1 MACGRASAGAN
12 MEREANYLAVGG
24 FVLLVVVMG
33 VLFVYWYSA
42 NSEHRFY
49 VRYEIYFDGSVSGL
63 SEGGQVRYLG
73 VDVGRVIHIRIDP
86 RAANRVQVIADID
99 ATTPISER
107 TLAQLSLQ
115 GVTGLLYIDLEQ
127 QRPDDNGRRILAA
140 VPSERYQ
147 VIRSSHSDFDRFLSS
162 LPTLT
167 ARLDELVDRATRL
180 LSEKN
185 IAGVE
190 RLVANL
196 DRAAS
201 QLPHTAGNIDTMVDE
216 LRSTISDAHQ
226 VFADLHGATQTAS
239 VDFVAAVQKLRA
251 TSDNLERAT
260 GSLDAFVAENRDQL
274 SGFVRGG
281 LPQIELLLRDS
292 RAAAQEIRDL
302 SRSLRDN
309 PSQLLYQPAA
319 NGVVIPR

>member
-1 MACGRASAGAN
+1 
-12 MEREANYLAVGG
+12 MEREANYLAVGS

-33 VLFVYWYSA
+33 FLFVYWYSA
-42 NSEHRFY
+42 SIDHRYY

-63 SEGGQVRYLG
+63 SDGGQVRYLG
-73 VDVGRVIHIRIDP
+73 VDVGRVVRIRIDP

-127 QRPDDNGRRILAA
+127 QRADDTGRRIMAA

-147 VIRSSHSDFDRFLSS
+147 VIRSSHSDFNLFLSS
-162 LPTLT
+162 LPRLT
-167 ARLDELVDRATRL
+167 ARLNELVDDSTRL
-180 LSEKN
+180 LSDKN

-196 DRAAS
+196 DRASA
-201 QLPHTAGNIDTMVDE
+201 QLPHTAANIDTLVDE
-216 LRSTISDAHQ
+216 LRSIIHDAHRVITELQ
-226 VFADLHGATQTAS
+226 AATQTAG

-251 TSDNLERAT
+251 TSDNLERAS

-281 LPQIELLLRDS
+281 LPQVELLLRDS

-319 NGVVIPR
+319 AGVVIPP

>member
-1 MACGRASAGAN
+1 
-12 MEREANYLAVGG
+12 MEREANYLAVGS

-33 VLFVYWYSA
+33 FLFLYWYSD
-42 NSEHRFY
+42 SIDHRY
-49 VRYEIYFDGSVSGL
+49 YTRYEIYFDGSVSGL
-63 SEGGQVRYLG
+63 SVGGQVRYLG
-73 VDVGRVIHIRIDP
+73 VDVGRVVRIRIDP

-127 QRPDDNGRRILAA
+127 QRADDTGRRILAA

-147 VIRSSHSDFDRFLSS
+147 VIRSAHSDFDLFLSS
-162 LPTLT
+162 LPRLT
-167 ARLDELVDRATRL
+167 ARLNELVDDAFRL
-180 LSEKN
+180 LSDKN

-190 RLVANL
+190 RLLANL
-196 DRAAS
+196 DRASA
-201 QLPHTAGNIDTMVDE
+201 QLPHTAANIDTLVDE
-216 LRSTISDAHQ
+216 LRTTTHDAHR
-226 VFADLHGATQTAS
+226 VITDLQAATQTAG

-251 TSDNLERAT
+251 TSDNLERAS
-260 GSLDAFVAENRDQL
+260 GSLDAFVAENRKQL

-281 LPQIELLLRDS
+281 LPQVELLLRDS
-292 RAAAQEIRDL
+292 RAAAQEIREL

-319 NGVVIPR
+319 AGVLIPP

>member
-1 MACGRASAGAN
+1 MASAAARAGVDV
-12 MEREANYLAVGG
+12 EREANYLAVGG

-42 NSEHRFY
+42 SSDHRFY

-63 SEGGQVRYLG
+63 TEGGPVRYLG
-73 VDVGRVIHIRIDP
+73 VDVGRVLRIRIDP
-86 RAANRVQVIADID
+86 RAANRVQVVAEID

-115 GVTGLLYIDLEQ
+115 GITGLLYIDLEQ
-127 QRPDDNGRRILAA
+127 QRADDGGRRILAA

-147 VIRSSHSDFDRFLSS
+147 VIRSSHSDFDLFLSS
-162 LPTLT
+162 LPNLT
-167 ARLDELVDRATRL
+167 ARLNELVDRSTRL
-180 LSEKN
+180 LSDNN

-190 RLVANL
+190 RVLANL
-196 DRAAS
+196 DRAAAR
-201 QLPHTAGNIDTMVDE
+201 LPRTAANADTLIDE
-216 LRSTISDAHQ
+216 LRATVNDAHQ
-226 VFADLHGATQTAS
+226 VITQLQAATQTAS
-239 VDFVAAVQKLRA
+239 VDFLAAVQKLRA
-251 TSDNLERAT
+251 TSDNLERASGT
-260 GSLDAFVAENRDQL
+260 LDAFVAENRDQI

-281 LPQIELLLRDS
+281 LPQLELLLRDS

-309 PSQLLYQPAA
+309 PSQLLYQPPA
-319 NGVVIPR
+319 NGVVIPP

>member
-1 MACGRASAGAN
+1 
-12 MEREANYLAVGG
+12 
-24 FVLLVVVMG
+24 VLLVVVMG
-33 VLFVYWYSA
+33 GLFVYWYSA
-42 NSEHRFY
+42 SSEHRFF

-63 SEGGQVRYLG
+63 SEGGPVRYLG
-73 VDVGRVIHIRIDP
+73 VDVGRVIRIRIDP
-86 RAANRVQVIADID
+86 RAANRVQVVADID

-127 QRPDDNGRRILAA
+127 QRPGDNGRRILAA

-147 VIRSSHSDFDRFLSS
+147 VIRSSHSDFDLFLSS

-167 ARLDELVDRATRL
+167 ARLNELVDRSTLL
-180 LSEKN
+180 LSDKN
-185 IAGVE
+185 LLGVE
-190 RLVANL
+190 HMVANL
-196 DRAAS
+196 DRAAA
-201 QLPHTAGNIDTMVDE
+201 QLPHTAGNIDSLVDE
-216 LRSTISDAHQ
+216 LRSTIDDAHR
-226 VFADLHGATQTAS
+226 VIANVRGATQTAS
-239 VDFVAAVQKLRA
+239 VDFVAAVQKLRS

-260 GSLDAFVAENRDQL
+260 GNLDAFVAENRDQL

-281 LPQIELLLRDS
+281 LPQLEMLLRDS

-309 PSQLLYQPAA
+309 PSQLIYQPAT
-319 NGVVIPR
+319 NGVMIPP

>member
-1 MACGRASAGAN
+1 
-12 MEREANYLAVGG
+12 MEREANYLAVGS

-42 NSEHRFY
+42 SSDHRFY

-63 SEGGQVRYLG
+63 SQGGPVRYLG
-73 VDVGRVIHIRIDP
+73 VDVGRVLRIRIDP
-86 RAANRVQVIADID
+86 RAANRVQVVAEID

-115 GVTGLLYIDLEQ
+115 GITGLLYIDLEQ
-127 QRPDDNGRRILAA
+127 QRADDSGRRILAA

-147 VIRSSHSDFDRFLSS
+147 VIRSSHSDFDLFLTS
-162 LPTLT
+162 LPDLT
-167 ARLDELVDRATRL
+167 ARLNQLVDRSARL
-180 LSEKN
+180 LSDNN

-190 RLVANL
+190 RVVANL
-196 DRAAS
+196 DRVAS
-201 QLPHTAGNIDTMVDE
+201 RLPHTTDNLDGLVDE
-216 LRSTISDAHQ
+216 LRATVNDAHR
-226 VFADLHGATQTAS
+226 VITELHAATQSAS
-239 VDFVAAVQKLRA
+239 VDFLAAMQKLRA
-251 TSDNLERAT
+251 TSDNLERASGT
-260 GSLDAFVAENRDQL
+260 LDAFVAENRDQI

-281 LPQIELLLRDS
+281 LPQLELLLRDS

-319 NGVVIPR
+319 NGVVIPP

>member
-1 MACGRASAGAN
+1 V
-12 MEREANYLAVGG
+12 EREANYLAVGG
-24 FVLLVVVMG
+24 FVLLVLVMG

-42 NSEHRFY
+42 SSDHRFY

-63 SEGGQVRYLG
+63 SDGGQVRYLG
-73 VDVGRVIHIRIDP
+73 VDVGRVIRIRIDP
-86 RAANRVQVIADID
+86 RAANRVQVIAAID

-127 QRPDDNGRRILAA
+127 QRTDDTGRRILAG

-147 VIRSSHSDFDRFLSS
+147 VIRSAHSDFDLFLSS

-167 ARLDELVDRATRL
+167 VRLNELVDRSSRL
-180 LSEKN
+180 LSDRN
-185 IAGVE
+185 IASVE

-196 DRAAS
+196 DQAAAR
-201 QLPHTAGNIDTMVDE
+201 LPHTSGHIDTLVDE
-216 LRSTISDAHQ
+216 LRSTVNDAHRLIT
-226 VFADLHGATQTAS
+226 DLHAATQTAS

-251 TSDNLERAT
+251 TSDNLERAS

-319 NGVVIPR
+319 NGVTIPP

>member
-1 MACGRASAGAN
+1 
-12 MEREANYLAVGG
+12 MEREANYLAVGS

-33 VLFVYWYSA
+33 FLFVYWYSA
-42 NSEHRFY
+42 SIDHRYY

-63 SEGGQVRYLG
+63 SNGGPVRYLG
-73 VDVGRVIHIRIDP
+73 VDVGRVVRIRIDP

-99 ATTPISER
+99 ATTPISDR

-115 GVTGLLYIDLEQ
+115 GVTGLLYIDLQQ
-127 QRPDDNGRRILAA
+127 QRADDTGRRILAA

-147 VIRSSHSDFDRFLSS
+147 VIRSAHSDFDLFLSS
-162 LPTLT
+162 LPALT
-167 ARLDELVDRATRL
+167 ARLNELVDRTTQI
-180 LSEKN
+180 LSDRN
-185 IAGVE
+185 IAGIE
-190 RLVANL
+190 RMVANL
-196 DRAAS
+196 DKAAAL
-201 QLPHTAGNIDTMVDE
+201 LPHSAGNIDDLVDE
-216 LRSTISDAHQ
+216 LRATINDAHQ
-226 VFADLHGATQTAS
+226 VITELHGATQTAS

-260 GSLDAFVAENRDQL
+260 GTLNAFVAENRDQL

-309 PSQLLYQPAA
+309 PSQLLYQPMA
-319 NGVVIPR
+319 NGVVIPP

>member
-1 MACGRASAGAN
+1 MRV
-12 MEREANYLAVGG
+12 EREANYLAVGG

-115 GVTGLLYIDLEQ
+115 GVTGLLFIDLEQ

>member
-1 MACGRASAGAN
+1 
-12 MEREANYLAVGG
+12 MEREANYLAVGS

-33 VLFVYWYSA
+33 FLFVYWYSA
-42 NSEHRFY
+42 SIDHRYY

-63 SEGGQVRYLG
+63 SDGGQVRYLG
-73 VDVGRVIHIRIDP
+73 VDVGRVVRIRIDP

-127 QRPDDNGRRILAA
+127 QRADDTGRRIMAA

-147 VIRSSHSDFDRFLSS
+147 VIRSSHSDFNLFLSS
-162 LPTLT
+162 LPRLT
-167 ARLDELVDRATRL
+167 ARLNELVDDSTRL
-180 LSEKN
+180 LSDKN

-196 DRAAS
+196 DRASA
-201 QLPHTAGNIDTMVDE
+201 QLPHTAANIDTLVDE
-216 LRSTISDAHQ
+216 LRSIIHDAHRVITELQ
-226 VFADLHGATQTAS
+226 AATQTAG
-239 VDFVAAVQKLRA
+239 VGFVAAVQKLRA
-251 TSDNLERAT
+251 TSDNLERAS

-281 LPQIELLLRDS
+281 LPQVELLLRDS

-319 NGVVIPR
+319 AGVAIPP

>member
-1 MACGRASAGAN
+1 

-24 FVLLVVVMG
+24 FVLLVLVMG
-33 VLFVYWYSA
+33 FLFVYWYSA
-42 NSEHRFY
+42 SSDHRFY

-63 SEGGQVRYLG
+63 SEGGPVRYLG
-73 VDVGRVIHIRIDP
+73 VDVGRVVRIRIDP

-115 GVTGLLYIDLEQ
+115 GITGLLYIDLEQ
-127 QRPDDNGRRILAA
+127 QRADDSGRRILAA

-147 VIRSSHSDFDRFLSS
+147 VIRSSHSDFDLFLSS

-167 ARLDELVDRATRL
+167 ARLNELVDRSTRL
-180 LSEKN
+180 LSDAN
-185 IAGVE
+185 IAGVG
-190 RLVANL
+190 RVVANL
-196 DRAAS
+196 DRAVL
-201 QLPHTAGNIDTMVDE
+201 QLPRAAGNIDHLVDE
-216 LRSTISDAHQ
+216 LRTSVSDADQ
-226 VFADLHGATQTAS
+226 VINELHAATRSAS

-260 GSLDAFVAENRDQL
+260 ASLDAFVAENRDQL

-292 RAAAQEIRDL
+292 RAAAQEVRDL
-302 SRSLRDN
+302 SRSLREN
-309 PSQLLYQPAA
+309 PSQLLYQPPAG
-319 NGVVIPR
+319 GVVIPP

>member
-1 MACGRASAGAN
+1 

-24 FVLLVVVMG
+24 FVLLVLVMG

-42 NSEHRFY
+42 SSDHRFY

-63 SEGGQVRYLG
+63 SEGGPVRYLG
-73 VDVGRVIHIRIDP
+73 VDVGRVIRIRIDP
-86 RAANRVQVIADID
+86 RAANRVQVVADID

-115 GVTGLLYIDLEQ
+115 GITGLLYIDLEQ
-127 QRPDDNGRRILAA
+127 QRGDDTGRRILAA

-147 VIRSSHSDFDRFLSS
+147 VIRSSHSDFDLFLSS

-167 ARLDELVDRATRL
+167 ARLNDLVDRSTKV
-180 LSEKN
+180 LSDKN
-185 IAGVE
+185 IVAVE
-190 RLVANL
+190 RLAANL
-196 DRAAS
+196 DRAAA
-201 QLPHTAGNIDTMVDE
+201 QLPHTAGNIDSLVDE
-216 LRSTISDAHQ
+216 LRSTINDAHQ
-226 VFADLHGATQTAS
+226 VVTTLRGATQTAS
-239 VDFVAAVQKLRA
+239 VDFLAAVQKLRA

-260 GSLDAFVAENRDQL
+260 DTLNAFVAENRDQL

-309 PSQLLYQPAA
+309 PSQLIYQPTA
-319 NGVVIPR
+319 NGVMIPP

>member
-1 MACGRASAGAN
+1 

-42 NSEHRFY
+42 SSDHRFY

-63 SEGGQVRYLG
+63 SEGGPVRYLG
-73 VDVGRVIHIRIDP
+73 VDVGRVIRIRIDP

-127 QRPDDNGRRILAA
+127 QRPNDTGRRILAA

-147 VIRSSHSDFDRFLSS
+147 VIRSSHSDFDLFLSS
-162 LPTLT
+162 LPALT
-167 ARLDELVDRATRL
+167 ARLNELVDRSTLL
-180 LSEKN
+180 LSDKN
-185 IAGVE
+185 ILGVE
-190 RLVANL
+190 HLVASL
-196 DRAAS
+196 DRAAA
-201 QLPHTAGNIDTMVDE
+201 QLPHTAGNIDSLVDE
-216 LRSTISDAHQ
+216 LRSTIDDAHKAISDIH
-226 VFADLHGATQTAS
+226 VATQAAS
-239 VDFVAAVQKLRA
+239 VDFIAAVQKLRA
-251 TSDNLERAT
+251 TSDNLEHAT
-260 GSLDAFVAENRDQL
+260 ASLDAFVAENRDQL

-281 LPQIELLLRDS
+281 LPQLELLLRDS

-302 SRSLRDN
+302 SRSLREN
-309 PSQLLYQPAA
+309 PSQLIYQPAS
-319 NGVVIPR
+319 NGVMIPP

>member
-1 MACGRASAGAN
+1 MACALERAGAN

-42 NSEHRFY
+42 SSDHRFY

-63 SEGGQVRYLG
+63 SEGGPVRYLG
-73 VDVGRVIHIRIDP
+73 VEVGRVIRIRIDP

-115 GVTGLLYIDLEQ
+115 GITGLLYIDLQQ
-127 QRPDDNGRRILAA
+127 QRADDTGRRVLAA
-140 VPSERYQ
+140 VPSQHYQ
-147 VIRSSHSDFDRFLSS
+147 VIRSAHSDFDLFLSS

-167 ARLDELVDRATRL
+167 ARLNELVDRSTQL
-180 LSEKN
+180 LSDKN
-185 IAGVE
+185 IVGVE

-196 DRAAS
+196 DRAAA
-201 QLPHTAGNIDTMVDE
+201 QLPHTAGNIDSLVDE
-216 LRSTISDAHQ
+216 LRSTINDAHQ
-226 VFADLHGATQTAS
+226 VISDIHVATQTAS

-260 GSLDAFVAENRDQL
+260 GSLDAFVAENSDLL

-292 RAAAQEIRDL
+292 RAAAQEIRAL

-309 PSQLLYQPAA
+309 PSQLIYQPAA
-319 NGVVIPR
+319 NGVVIPP

>member
-1 MACGRASAGAN
+1 MRV
-12 MEREANYLAVGG
+12 EREANYLAVGG

>member
-1 MACGRASAGAN
+1 
-12 MEREANYLAVGG
+12 MEREANYLAVGS
-24 FVLLVVVMG
+24 FVLLVLVMG
-33 VLFVYWYSA
+33 FLFVYWYSA
-42 NSEHRFY
+42 SIDHRFY

-63 SEGGQVRYLG
+63 SEGGPVRYLG
-73 VDVGRVIHIRIDP
+73 VDVGRVVRIRIDP

-99 ATTPISER
+99 ATTPISQR

-115 GVTGLLYIDLEQ
+115 GITGLLYIDLEQ
-127 QRPDDNGRRILAA
+127 QRADDTGRRILAA

-147 VIRSSHSDFDRFLSS
+147 VIRSSHSDFDLFLSS

-167 ARLDELVDRATRL
+167 ARLNDLVDRSTRL
-180 LSEKN
+180 LSDAN

-196 DRAAS
+196 DHAAL
-201 QLPHTAGNIDTMVDE
+201 QLPRTAGNIDRLVDE
-216 LRSTISDAHQ
+216 LRASVRDADQ
-226 VFADLHGATQTAS
+226 VINELHAATRSAS

-251 TSDNLERAT
+251 TSDNLEHAT
-260 GSLDAFVAENRDQL
+260 ANLDAFVAENRDQL

-292 RAAAQEIRDL
+292 RAAAQEVRDL
-302 SRSLRDN
+302 SRSLREN
-309 PSQLLYQPAA
+309 PSQLLYQPAP
-319 NGVVIPR
+319 GGMVIPP

>member
-1 MACGRASAGAN
+1 MASVAARAGVDV
-12 MEREANYLAVGG
+12 EREANYLAVGG

-42 NSEHRFY
+42 SSDHRFY

-63 SEGGQVRYLG
+63 TEGGPVRYLG
-73 VDVGRVIHIRIDP
+73 VDVGRVLRIRIDP
-86 RAANRVQVIADID
+86 RAANRVQVVAEID
-99 ATTPISER
+99 ATTPISGR

-127 QRPDDNGRRILAA
+127 QRTDDSGRRILAA

-147 VIRSSHSDFDRFLSS
+147 VIRSSHSDFDLFLSS
-162 LPTLT
+162 LPNLT
-167 ARLDELVDRATRL
+167 ARLNELVDRSTRL
-180 LSEKN
+180 LSDNN

-190 RLVANL
+190 RVLANL
-196 DRAAS
+196 DRAAVR
-201 QLPHTAGNIDTMVDE
+201 LPRIAANADTLVDE
-216 LRSTISDAHQ
+216 LRATVNDAHQ
-226 VFADLHGATQTAS
+226 VITELHAATKTAS
-239 VDFVAAVQKLRA
+239 VDFLAAVQKLRA
-251 TSDNLERAT
+251 TSDNLERAS
-260 GSLDAFVAENRDQL
+260 GNLDAFVAENRDQI
-274 SGFVRGG
+274 SAFVRGG
-281 LPQIELLLRDS
+281 LPQLELLLRDS

-319 NGVVIPR
+319 NGVAIPP

>member
-1 MACGRASAGAN
+1 MACALERAGTN

-42 NSEHRFY
+42 SSDHRFY

-63 SEGGQVRYLG
+63 SEGGPVRYLG
-73 VDVGRVIHIRIDP
+73 VDVGRVIRIRIDP

-115 GVTGLLYIDLEQ
+115 GITGLLYIDLQQ
-127 QRPDDNGRRILAA
+127 QRADDTGRRVLAA
-140 VPSERYQ
+140 VPSQHYQ
-147 VIRSSHSDFDRFLSS
+147 VIRSAHSDFDLFLSS

-167 ARLDELVDRATRL
+167 ARLNELVDRSTQL
-180 LSEKN
+180 LSDKN
-185 IAGVE
+185 IVGVE

-196 DRAAS
+196 DRAAA
-201 QLPHTAGNIDTMVDE
+201 QLPHTAGNIDSLVDE
-216 LRSTISDAHQ
+216 LRSTINDAHQ
-226 VFADLHGATQTAS
+226 VIGDIHVATQTAS

-260 GSLDAFVAENRDQL
+260 GSLDAFVAENRDLL

-292 RAAAQEIRDL
+292 RAAAQEIRAL

-309 PSQLLYQPAA
+309 PSQLIYQPAA
-319 NGVVIPR
+319 NGVVIPP